1 MEMQICTFSNT
12 IVVYYL
18 PVVFEAQ
25 LLRFLLGAKESIQC
39 NEKIL
44 DRIKFQ

>member
-12 IVVYYL
+12 VVYYL